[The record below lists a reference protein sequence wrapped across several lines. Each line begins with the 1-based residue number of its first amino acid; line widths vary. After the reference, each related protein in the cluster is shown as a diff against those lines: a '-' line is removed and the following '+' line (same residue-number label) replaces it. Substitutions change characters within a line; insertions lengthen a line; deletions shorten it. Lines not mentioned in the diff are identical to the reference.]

1 MEVDYALYTDK
12 GKRDINEDGADVICV
27 GKSFCFVLADGL
39 GGHGRGDEASA
50 CAVQTAREV
59 FSGSPAD
66 EAVIACIFEK
76 AQERLLE
83 LQKEKHCPAS
93 MKTTLTVLTLTEDKL
108 RWGHI
113 GDSRIYRF
121 RGRKLEERTRD
132 HSVVQA
138 LATLGEIRE
147 KDIRNHPDRN
157 RLLRVLG
164 QEWTGE
170 SYEISGEMDTGGD
183 DSFILCSDGFWEY
196 IDERKMQKLLKKTGT
211 AGEWLEA
218 MKQIVFKNG
227 KDKNMD
233 NNTAITVRIRKN

>member
-1 MEVDYALYTDK
+1 MQVEYALYTDK
-12 GKRDINEDGADVICV
+12 GKRDINEDSADVICI
-27 GKSFCFVLADGL
+27 GKSCCFVLADGL
-39 GGHGRGDEASA
+39 GGHGMGDEASA

-59 FSGSPAD
+59 FSGDPAGED
-66 EAVIACIFEK
+66 VIARIFEK
-76 AQERLLE
+76 TQERLLK
-83 LQKEKHCPAS
+83 LQQEKRRPDS
-93 MKTTLTVLTLTEDKL
+93 MKTTLTVLTLAEDKL

-170 SYEISGEMDTGGD
+170 SYEISPEVLLSGE

-196 IDERKMQKLLKKTGT
+196 IDEKKMQKLLKKTGT

-218 MKQIVFKNG
+218 MKKIVFKNG

-233 NNTAITVRIRKN
+233 NNTAITVRIR